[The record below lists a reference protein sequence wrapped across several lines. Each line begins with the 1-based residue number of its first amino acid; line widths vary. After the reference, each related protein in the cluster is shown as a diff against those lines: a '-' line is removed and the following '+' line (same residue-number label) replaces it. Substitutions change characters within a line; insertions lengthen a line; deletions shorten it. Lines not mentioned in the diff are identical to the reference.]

1 VEESAPRQR
10 GISEAAHGTWLLL
23 FPSQIAEAEEGHE
36 VGFWY
41 PIAGGGGIQAGFQAV
56 SGELGGVASET
67 GARSKP
73 LGPGGGGK
81 QRFSFVP
88 VTDIR
93 TPSVGLVNTFCGAVS
108 DQRVLVRFEL
118 TSLPPGVQNVQAAK
132 VRGSRLAAP
141 SAPELTKSFTSDELL
156 HKPSRLS
163 STSTDSCY
171 DSGTRA
177 VLSTAPPPHSHHS
190 SPSILAATLLR
201 SPAVAGALSEQSRL
215 RAQQTQS
222 SARIESKAHRM
233 RREC

>member
-1 VEESAPRQR
+1 MEESAPRQR

-41 PIAGGGGIQAGFQAV
+41 PIAGGGGIQVGFQAV

-67 GARSKP
+67 SARSKP

-163 STSTDSCY
+163 STSTGSCC
-171 DSGTRA
+171 DSGARPFYPQHRPHTLTIRRPPFSRRRSSVLPPSQAPSPSRAGCARSRRRA
-177 VLSTAPPPHSHHS
+177 VHA
-190 SPSILAATLLR
+190 
-201 SPAVAGALSEQSRL
+201 
-215 RAQQTQS
+215 
-222 SARIESKAHRM
+222 
-233 RREC
+233 